1 MDMFMSMTALER
13 TRTRGSATRALTIA
27 GALAVLV
34 SWPFFAQAA
43 QTPTLKATLV
53 DAAKK
58 AEAKT
63 ATVQVTVSGVK
74 LVDPD
79 KAHGQVKK
87 GQGHVHYQ
95 MDTGPIIATTTLKL
109 SFHGLSSGPHAL
121 VVMLAGNNHEPL
133 GPKETLTFQ
142 IP

>member
-1 MDMFMSMTALER
+1 MSTAELER
-13 TRTRGSATRALTIA
+13 TAARTSAKRALAIA
-27 GALAVLV
+27 GALGVLV
-34 SWPFFAQAA
+34 AWPFIAQAA

-63 ATVQVTVSGVK
+63 ATAQVTVSGVK
-74 LVDPD
+74 LIDPD
-79 KAHGQVKK
+79 KTHGQVK
-87 GQGHVHYQ
+87 QGEGHLHYQ
-95 MDTGPIIATTTLKL
+95 LDNGPVIATTTPKL
-109 SFHGLSSGPHAL
+109 SFHGLSSGQHTL

>member
-1 MDMFMSMTALER
+1 MIMSTTEL
-13 TRTRGSATRALTIA
+13 TRTRVRAGAMRALAIA
-27 GALAVLV
+27 GVLGALV
-34 SWPFFAQAA
+34 SCPVITQAA

-74 LVDPD
+74 LIDPD
-79 KAHGQVKK
+79 KTHGQAKK
-87 GQGHVHYQ
+87 GEGHLHYQ
-95 MDTGPIIATTTLKL
+95 LDNGPVIATTATKL
-109 SFHGLSSGPHAL
+109 SFHGLSSGQHTL

-133 GPKETLTFQ
+133 GPKEALTFE